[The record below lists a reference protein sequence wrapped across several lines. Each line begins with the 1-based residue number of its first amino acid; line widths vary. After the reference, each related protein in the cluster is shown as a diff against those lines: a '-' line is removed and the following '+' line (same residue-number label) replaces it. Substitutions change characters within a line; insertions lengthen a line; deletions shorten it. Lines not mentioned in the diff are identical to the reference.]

1 MLEITTKPLRRCD
14 LITVKGRVDSASV
27 EELKNALENSIIGGG
42 QHNIVLN
49 LSGVTFMSS
58 AGLRQ
63 LLDTQKKCKSLKR
76 GDLVLSEIPK
86 NIKDVLDLAGLTTL
100 FKIYASDVEAVG
112 DF

>member
-1 MLEITTKPLRRCD
+1 MLEIATTQLRRCD
-14 LITVKGRVDSASV
+14 LISVKGRIDSASV
-27 EELKNALENSIIGGG
+27 VELKNALDNSIIGGG

-76 GDLVLSEIPK
+76 GDLVLSEVPK
-86 NIKDVLDLAGLTTL
+86 NIKDVLDLAGLTSM
-100 FKIYASDVEAVG
+100 FKIYTSDVEAVG